1 MRVANAALELAQC
14 SIVSETYEAVYEAV
28 QMGEGA
34 VLLDMC
40 IGVCYVFCCT
50 VYCTRCRL
58 GLCQSCSS
66 GRRGPGLSAAV
77 LTILLFMLHTL
88 FRGLTQALKA
98 PQLGSRSGWTGQ
110 PTEGSRLDDPRP
122 SGPPARPSPA
132 SGAHRGGTTV
142 SAASSPA
149 SPCCCLVLPF
159 GSHQSQLPWQLL
171 IASCHA
177 WGAA

>member
-14 SIVSETYEAVYEAV
+14 SIVSETNEAVYEAV

-110 PTEGSRLDDPRP
+110 PTEGSRIDDLRP
-122 SGPPARPSPA
+122 SGPRVRPSPGN
-132 SGAHRGGTTV
+132 GAHGGGTMGGG
-142 SAASSPA
+142 ASSCAP
-149 SPCCCLVLPF
+149 PCCCCALPL
-159 GSHQSQLPWQLL
+159 GSHRKYVPRQRQVG
-171 IASCHA
+171 SCHPRNA
-177 WGAA
+177 V

>member
-66 GRRGPGLSAAV
+66 GRALHYPLSGRPV
-77 LTILLFMLHTL
+77 SKNQRNGRLPCPR
-88 FRGLTQALKA
+88 FRWSSA
-98 PQLGSRSGWTGQ
+98 PAT
-110 PTEGSRLDDPRP
+110 
-122 SGPPARPSPA
+122 GPPI
-132 SGAHRGGTTV
+132 G
-142 SAASSPA
+142 
-149 SPCCCLVLPF
+149 
-159 GSHQSQLPWQLL
+159 
-171 IASCHA
+171 
-177 WGAA
+177 

>member
-14 SIVSETYEAVYEAV
+14 SIVSETYEAVYEEV

-66 GRRGPGLSAAV
+66 S
-77 LTILLFMLHTL
+77 
-88 FRGLTQALKA
+88 
-98 PQLGSRSGWTGQ
+98 
-110 PTEGSRLDDPRP
+110 
-122 SGPPARPSPA
+122 SGPPLDARIWVA
-132 SGAHRGGTTV
+132 QIAILH
-142 SAASSPA
+142 SACP
-149 SPCCCLVLPF
+149 
-159 GSHQSQLPWQLL
+159 
-171 IASCHA
+171 
-177 WGAA
+177 

>member
-58 GLCQSCSS
+58 GLFV
-66 GRRGPGLSAAV
+66 PK
-77 LTILLFMLHTL
+77 LLV
-88 FRGLTQALKA
+88 
-98 PQLGSRSGWTGQ
+98 
-110 PTEGSRLDDPRP
+110 RP
-122 SGPPARPSPA
+122 GPPLPLIRPARKP
-132 SGAHRGGTTV
+132 
-142 SAASSPA
+142 
-149 SPCCCLVLPF
+149 
-159 GSHQSQLPWQLL
+159 
-171 IASCHA
+171 
-177 WGAA
+177 